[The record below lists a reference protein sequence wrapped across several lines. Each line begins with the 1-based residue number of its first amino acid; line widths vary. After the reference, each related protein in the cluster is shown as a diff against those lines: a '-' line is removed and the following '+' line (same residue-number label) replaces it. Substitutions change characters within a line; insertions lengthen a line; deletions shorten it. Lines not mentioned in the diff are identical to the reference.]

1 MKINDYYLREL
12 NSLRHMG
19 EEFSHKNPGLA
30 PYLAKE
36 GQDPDVERMLEGF
49 AFLTGRLK
57 QQLDEELPEVSHTLT
72 QILWPNYVRPIPSY
86 SIIAYEPLRD
96 QTISQKVPK
105 GTEVYSESTGTAPQ
119 CRFQT
124 CYDTFVHPIEISQSR
139 YFIYGSKGE
148 IEIDFSLTYN
158 GTLAT
163 NRMDTLTLFI
173 NGTRI
178 VAEELYVYMLEFV
191 DSISLDILD
200 FNDEPLH
207 SVPIPNNSLQPVGF
221 SVNESVLPY
230 PDNVFKGHILLQE
243 YFAFVQKHHFIRI
256 NNLNM
261 LQKIDDK
268 LLTQS
273 RKFRLRLGLSRRLN
287 IVQSLNKENF
297 LLYATPIINLF
308 EADAIPIR
316 KTPFEDEYLLSP
328 SEFERN
334 DSEVFAVESVRGW
347 IPGKNSYEDF
357 MPFESFNYHKSDE
370 YYSLRIKLSDDG
382 ERTQSYIR
390 FASAEGLYEKSE
402 YAQATVSVKL
412 LATNRSLPS
421 KLRLGQICVGD
432 PHSASAH
439 LKFKNITIPTLSYSP
454 PIGDDFLWRMVSN
467 MSLNYLSLNHIETLR
482 SMISSYDF
490 PGMNDS
496 RIKNKNLL
504 MLKGITS
511 IRFETGEMIYEGFP
525 IRGILAFIDLDINK
539 FTGIGEAY
547 LFCNVLNEFLALYG
561 TLNSFHRLEAKI
573 GEFGTFYWTPR
584 LGQKQ
589 LI

>member
-12 NSLRHMG
+12 NTLRHMG
-19 EEFSHKNPGLA
+19 EEFSVKNPGLA

-86 SIIAYEPLRD
+86 AIIAYEPLRD

-105 GTEVYSESTGTAPQ
+105 GTEVYSDSNNGIPQ

-124 CYDTFVHPIEISQSR
+124 CYDTFVHPIEISHSR

-148 IEIDFSLTYN
+148 IEIDFSLTSN
-158 GTLAT
+158 ETLAS
-163 NRMDTLTLFI
+163 NRIDSLRLFL

-178 VAEELYVYMLEFV
+178 AAEELYVYLLEFV
-191 DSISLDILD
+191 ETIIVDVLD
-200 FNDEPLH
+200 FNDEPLS
-207 SVPIPNNSLQPVGF
+207 SVSLPEGTFQPVGF
-221 SVNESVLPY
+221 KDDESILPY

-243 YFAFVQKHHFIRI
+243 YFGFVQKHHFVQLS
-256 NNLNM
+256 NLEM
-261 LQKIDDK
+261 LQSIDEKI
-268 LLTQS
+268 LAQS
-273 RKFRLRLGLSRRLN
+273 RKFRLRLGLSKRFN
-287 IVQSLNKENF
+287 IVQTLNKDNF
-297 LLYATPIINLF
+297 ILYATPIVNLF

-316 KTPFEDEYLLSP
+316 KSPLDDEYLLSP
-328 SEFERN
+328 SEFERHE
-334 DSEVFAVESVRGW
+334 SEVFAVDSVRGW
-347 IPGKNSYEDF
+347 IPEKNSYEDF

-370 YYSLRIKLSDDG
+370 YYSVRVKISDDG

-402 YAQATVSVKL
+402 YAQATISVKL
-412 LATNRSLPS
+412 LATNRALPS
-421 KLRLGQICVGD
+421 KLRLGQICLGD

-439 LKFKNITIPTLSYSP
+439 LKFKNITIPTASYPP
-454 PIGDDFLWRMVSN
+454 PIGDDFLWRMISN

-490 PGMNDS
+490 PGMNDH

-504 MLKGITS
+504 MLKGIAS

-525 IRGILAFIDLDINK
+525 IRGILVFVDLDISK
-539 FTGIGEAY
+539 FTGLGEAY
-547 LFCNVLNEFLALYG
+547 LFCNVLNEFLAYYG
-561 TLNSFHRLEAKI
+561 TLNSFHKLEAKM
-573 GEFGTFYWTPR
+573 GDFGTFHWAPR
-584 LGQKQ
+584 LDQKQ